1 MMKKVLALAAMS
13 LLVAWGV
20 VGNLGSASAGD
31 SVKGL
36 ERRIARLENQVES
49 LRDTRR
55 CLDIQDITQY
65 SDYVS
70 VDGDR
75 VTAVDFT
82 RTDLD
87 PVGGVIVLWICE
99 GSP

>member
-1 MMKKVLALAAMS
+1 MTKKVLAIMAMS

-20 VGNLGSASAGD
+20 VGSLGSASAGD
-31 SVKGL
+31 RVKGL
-36 ERRIARLENQVES
+36 ERRISHLENQVES
-49 LRDTRR
+49 LQDTRR
-55 CLDIQDITQY
+55 CMDIHDITQY

-82 RTDLD
+82 RSDLD
-87 PVGGVIVLWICE
+87 PVGGVMVLWVCE